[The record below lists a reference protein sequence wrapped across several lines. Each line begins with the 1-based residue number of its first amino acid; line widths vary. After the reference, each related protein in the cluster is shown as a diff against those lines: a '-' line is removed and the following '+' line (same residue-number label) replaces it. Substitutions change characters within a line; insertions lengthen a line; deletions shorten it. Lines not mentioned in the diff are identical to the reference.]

1 MNAGDGTM
9 AADYPQTRTFELGNG
24 VILEMVLIPAGTF
37 MMGSQESEA
46 GRYSDET
53 QHEVTISNTLAN
65 TRLRRP
71 SGSR

>member
-1 MNAGDGTM
+1 
-9 AADYPQTRTFELGNG
+9 
-24 VILEMVLIPAGTF
+24 MVLIPAGTF
-37 MMGSQESEA
+37 MMGSQEFEA